1 MKRTLA
7 PVMTLLMLLALAMPV
22 AAVAPQPVADDAIAK
37 NASASY
43 IVRLEADP
51 VVAYEGGIDGLAAT
65 KPRPGAKINPNS
77 PTVKAYVAHLVGA
90 HDATIAGLGRGA
102 HKLHDYVYSFNGFS
116 AVMSARQAVVLAQTA
131 GVLSVTPDEIRPL
144 TTDNSPEYLGLS
156 GEGGLWE
163 QLGGQGAAGEN
174 VIVGVVDTGI
184 WPEHPSFADRDSNG
198 KRIYRQVAGWHG
210 KCEPGEAFNASHCNQ
225 KLIGAQ
231 YFADGFLASAPLAE
245 NEYLSPRDADGHG
258 THTASTAA
266 GNANVS
272 ASVLGSD
279 LGIISG
285 MAPRARVAAY
295 KACYT
300 DASGADGCATS
311 DLVAAIDQ
319 AVADGVDVINYSI
332 GSSAE
337 TLAGPDDIAFLF
349 AAQAGIFVA
358 TSNGN
363 TGPDPQT
370 TGSPATVPWVT
381 SVGAST
387 QDRSFEGSVTL
398 GNGASYTGVT
408 LTGGTDMLPIVDSA
422 DLEPP
427 AGYEDDGNPDTDD
440 TELCFIGA
448 LPDVTDQI
456 VLCARGTNARVE
468 KSEAVAEAGGAGMV
482 LYNTVANDTLN
493 TDNHFVP
500 SLHVAK
506 AAGEAIKAYI
516 AGPNAP
522 TAQIGAGRAVDDP
535 TAPDMAAFS
544 SRGPNGAAPDI
555 IKPDVTAPGVNI
567 LAGATP
573 TPHLGAPGQ
582 LFQAI
587 SGTSMSSPHVAG
599 VGALL
604 VQAHP
609 DWTPAMIKSA
619 LMTTAH
625 QDVDK
630 EDGETAAD
638 PFDMGAGHIVPTP
651 ASDPG
656 LVYNAGFNDYLA
668 FLCGTT
674 DAVNPTSCDALTG
687 SLGFSDDP
695 SDLNLASIGV
705 ADLAGVQTVTRSVT
719 NVGAAAV
726 YTASVEAPAGVAVVV
741 EPGSLDLAAGETGEF
756 TVTFTSTDTVVPD
769 EWAFGSL
776 TWSDGDH
783 SVRSPLAVKPTALSA
798 PEEVFGQG
806 TDGSLSYDVTFGF
819 AGPFTAEAVDL
830 IPSTTQEG
838 HVEDDPANDINTA
851 LGTCDF
857 AGYPDPTN
865 FDCTGITWHVVEAP
879 AGTQHLRVSLFD
891 DFTDGADDLDL
902 YVFDQGGNNVASSGS
917 GTSAEQADVFNTSDS
932 AYLVAVHGWATDETE
947 GGPGTDYTL
956 FSWAVGGSAGADFTV
971 DGPDAAVLGATATID
986 VSWTGLEAGNKYLG
1000 AVLYSGG
1007 NPGYTLVNIDTE

>member
-1 MKRTLA
+1 MKRTL
-7 PVMTLLMLLALAMPV
+7 PSIVTLLMVLTMAAPV
-22 AAVAPQPVADDAIAK
+22 AAVTPQPVADDAIDK
-37 NASASY
+37 NASGSY

-51 VVAYEGGIDGLAAT
+51 VVAYEGGINGLAAT
-65 KPRPGAKINPNS
+65 KPRPGEKINPNS
-77 PTVKAYVAHLVGA
+77 GTVKAYVAHLVGA
-90 HDATIAGLGRGA
+90 HDAALANVGGGG

-116 AVMSARQAVVLAQTA
+116 AVLTPTQAVLLAQTA

-144 TTDNSPEYLGLS
+144 TTDNSPDYLGLS
-156 GEGGLWE
+156 GDGGLWD
-163 QLGGQGAAGEN
+163 QLGGQGAAGED

-184 WPEHPSFADRDSNG
+184 WPEHPSFADRDADG
-198 KRIYRQVAGWHG
+198 KRIYRQIPGWHG

-231 YFADGFLASAPLAE
+231 YFADGFLASAPLAD

-266 GNANVS
+266 GNANVA

-279 LGIISG
+279 LGTISG

-300 DASGADGCATS
+300 DAGGADGCATS

-363 TGPDPQT
+363 TGPGPQT

-387 QDRSFEGSVTL
+387 QDRSFRGLVTL
-398 GNGASYTGVT
+398 GNGASYSGVT

-427 AGYEDDGNPDTDD
+427 AGYEDDGNPGTDD

-448 LPDVTDQI
+448 LPDVSGMI

-468 KSEAVAEAGGAGMV
+468 KSQAVAEAGGAGMV

-500 SLHVAK
+500 SLHVAL
-506 AAGEAIKAYI
+506 ADGQAIKAYI
-516 AGPNAP
+516 DGTSAP
-522 TAQIGAGRAVDDP
+522 TAQIGAGAAVDDP
-535 TAPDMAAFS
+535 SAPDMASFS

-567 LAGATP
+567 LAGGTP

-599 VGALL
+599 VAALL

-630 EDGETAAD
+630 EDGTTPAD

-651 ASDPG
+651 ANDPG
-656 LVYNAGFNDYLA
+656 LVYNTGFNNYLA

-674 DAVNPTSCDALTG
+674 DAVNPTSCTALANA
-687 SLGFSDDP
+687 GFSLDP

-705 ADLAGVQTVTRSVT
+705 ADLAGIQTVSRSVT
-719 NVGAAAV
+719 NVGATAAV
-726 YTASVEAPAGVAVVV
+726 YNASVEAPAGVSVTV
-741 EPGSLDLAAGETGEF
+741 EPSSLSLAPGQTAPFE
-756 TVTFTSTDTVVPD
+756 VTFASTDSVVPD

-776 TWSDGDH
+776 TWSDGAH
-783 SVRSPLAVKPTALSA
+783 AVRSPLAVKATALSA
-798 PEEVFGQG
+798 PEEVFGEG
-806 TDGSLSYDVTFGF
+806 IEGSLTYDVTFGF

-830 IPSTTQEG
+830 IPATTEEG
-838 HVEDDPANDINTA
+838 SVQDDPSNNINTA
-851 LGTCDF
+851 LGTCNF
-857 AGYPDPTN
+857 AGFPDPTN

-879 AGTQHLRVSLFD
+879 AGTEHLRVSLFD
-891 DFTDGADDLDL
+891 EFTDGADDLDL
-902 YVFDQGGNNVASSGS
+902 YVYTLGGTNVAASGS
-917 GTSAEQADVFNTSDS
+917 GTSAEQADVFNPTDP
-932 AYLVAVHGWATDETE
+932 AYLVAVHGWATDETS
-947 GGPGTDYTL
+947 GGPGTNYTL

-971 DGPDAAVLGATATID
+971 DAPAAAVLGATEAIT

-1007 NPGYTLVNIDTE
+1007 NPGYTLVNINTE